1 MFSVF
6 LACSPRLA
14 DVLTAELS
22 EAGTTGIAEEPGGL
36 RAFFDDAA
44 DRTEVAARFAPFAP
58 RFREEPARDW
68 VRETQEAWPALLVGT
83 RFYLTPPW
91 DRGPTPPGR
100 LRLEINPGMA
110 CGTGYHPCTQMCLEA
125 LERYLRPGDT
135 VLDVGA
141 GSGILSKAAALLGA
155 ACVYACDIDADA
167 VRIAR
172 AETPALFFAG
182 SADGVRSG
190 AASVV
195 AANIS
200 SAAVEELHPE
210 LMRVLKPGGTL
221 IVSGFE
227 EWDPPEGYEACDVI
241 RRDGWMCLVIK
252 LAL

>member
-1 MFSVF
+1 M
-6 LACSPRLA
+6 
-14 DVLTAELS
+14 LTADLF

-44 DRTEVAARFAPFAP
+44 DRAGLDARFTRYAP

-68 VRETQEAWPALLVGT
+68 VRETQEAWPPLLVGN

-91 DRGPTPPGR
+91 DSRPTPPCR

-110 CGTGYHPCTQMCLEA
+110 CGTGYHPCTQMCLEG
-125 LERYLRPGDT
+125 LERYLDPGDT

-155 ACVYACDIDADA
+155 ARVYACDIDTGA

-182 SADGVRSG
+182 SADAVRSG
-190 AASVV
+190 TASIIV
-195 AANIS
+195 ANIS

-210 LMRVLKPGGTL
+210 FMRVLRPDGTL

-227 EWDPPEGYEACDVI
+227 EWDSPEGYEACEVI